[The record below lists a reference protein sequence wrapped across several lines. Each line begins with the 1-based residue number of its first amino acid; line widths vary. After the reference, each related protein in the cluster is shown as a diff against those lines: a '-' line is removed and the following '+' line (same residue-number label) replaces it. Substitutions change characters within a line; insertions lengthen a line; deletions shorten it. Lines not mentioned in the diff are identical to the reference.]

1 MLRLAAIFFVSFFSA
16 FSVSRAGSAEERSSS
31 TGQGGTA
38 PKILFLEFAKDK
50 EAVGK
55 ERLFH
60 DELRMAMDD
69 MSVSVIHAKG
79 SDYGNMT
86 VGKQV
91 EWVRPVL
98 EQRGAEAAVWITEPK
113 KGSVLLHV
121 VVVSEGRALLRLVEA
136 KRAETSEAELAS
148 AAREI
153 LSSLHVFETPK
164 PKWWLLV
171 NAFSSGGL
179 VGNKG
184 PRFWLGGNAGI
195 ERRITDELRARFR
208 VGGFGGPL
216 GTSKDLEVRGWAI
229 SPGVNL
235 AYLWDLGAVALGP
248 VIGVESW
255 LSGVTLR
262 AGQGPKETN
271 VEWRILAS
279 VDLELCAHVTEKVD
293 IVLGVGASGSPKQ
306 DEYYRASDDKVVYS
320 TPFMSLEAYLGVT
333 FPIN

>member
-121 VVVSEGRALLRLVEA
+121 VV
-136 KRAETSEAELAS
+136 
-148 AAREI
+148 
-153 LSSLHVFETPK
+153 SSLHVFETPK